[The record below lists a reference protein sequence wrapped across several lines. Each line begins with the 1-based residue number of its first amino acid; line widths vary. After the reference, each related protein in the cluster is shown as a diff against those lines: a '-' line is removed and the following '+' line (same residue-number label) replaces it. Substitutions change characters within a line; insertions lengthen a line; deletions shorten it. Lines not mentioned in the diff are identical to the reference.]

1 MLDNMEESK
10 TYESETESQ
19 AEIESDPEYNSDSYS
34 RSSKGDYDFDSGD
47 ESPEHIKQLLMD
59 EEIEISSD
67 FEKEIYLFILSRSLS
82 LNPEDDL
89 NEVTYF
95 DPKLERMV
103 DIYEMIILLCQGIWL
118 PSFLKF
124 LSGVNI
130 SEYPNNI
137 KLPESN
143 KSYEIQQSCTAIL
156 SGDYEYFLKHPSHI
170 PWCVRHEYKGE
181 V

>member
-1 MLDNMEESK
+1 MEESK
-10 TYESETESQ
+10 MYESETESQ

-34 RSSKGDYDFDSGD
+34 RSSEGDYDFDSGD

-103 DIYEMIILLCQGIWL
+103 DIYEMIILLCQGI
-118 PSFLKF
+118 
-124 LSGVNI
+124 
-130 SEYPNNI
+130 
-137 KLPESN
+137 
-143 KSYEIQQSCTAIL
+143 
-156 SGDYEYFLKHPSHI
+156 
-170 PWCVRHEYKGE
+170 
-181 V
+181 